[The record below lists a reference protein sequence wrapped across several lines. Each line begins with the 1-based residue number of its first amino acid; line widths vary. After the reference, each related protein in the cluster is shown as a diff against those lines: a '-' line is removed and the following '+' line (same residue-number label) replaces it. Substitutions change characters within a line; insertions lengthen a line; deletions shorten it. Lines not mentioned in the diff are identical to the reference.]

1 MILMFKMCPCSRRT
15 AKEEEECGSYCG
27 KCWDIIKKTREC
39 VVCKIKV
46 EEIRLYVSVSSK
58 VPGCIRCYSNRDF
71 PNIKLLKKF
80 ISIINIIITIN
91 TSPDSYCSVIS

>member
-1 MILMFKMCPCSRRT
+1 MILMFSMCPCSRRT
-15 AKEEEECGSYCG
+15 AKEEEEYGSYCE

-46 EEIRLYVSVSSK
+46 EKTRLYVSVSAN

-71 PNIKLLKKF
+71 PNIKVG
-80 ISIINIIITIN
+80 S
-91 TSPDSYCSVIS
+91 